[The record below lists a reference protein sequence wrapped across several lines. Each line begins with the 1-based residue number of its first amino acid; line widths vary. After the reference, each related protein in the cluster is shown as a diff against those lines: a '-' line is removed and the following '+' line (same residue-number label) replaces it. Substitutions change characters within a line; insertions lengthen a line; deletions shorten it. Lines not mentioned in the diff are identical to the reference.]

1 MKGCWNECLT
11 DMIII
16 YTIQLLGWMGHACGF
31 YSGQRTEGVKKKSGE
46 KVWDV
51 EWKTSELGC
60 KIVSNS
66 VM

>member
-1 MKGCWNECLT
+1 MHVAST
-11 DMIII
+11 VIR
-16 YTIQLLGWMGHACGF
+16 
-31 YSGQRTEGVKKKSGE
+31 GQKVLKKSGE